1 MLWVGTFGR
10 GLLKLNLKGN
20 DINRILLN
28 DEIRYVNGIA
38 QDADGYIW
46 LVTEKDGIYK
56 SIENKIFPNLRFSLW
71 EKSNKNNHYCL
82 HKDRNGGLWFGDNKG
97 NILWVNPTTGETVI
111 HQLPPE
117 TADSAVTAAILKLY
131 LNSQNHLWIAT
142 EKGIMV
148 YNHQTHECI
157 AAQPYTKEF
166 KKITAI
172 CEDGDGTM

>member
-1 MLWVGTFGR
+1 MILTIPLSSKQNYRHPFWQIQQCALGR
-10 GLLKLNLKGN
+10 NFRQ
-20 DINRILLN
+20 RIT
-28 DEIRYVNGIA
+28 ETESQRKRYQPYPVERWNKICEWYSTRCRWIHLAGHR
-38 QDADGYIW
+38 
-46 LVTEKDGIYK
+46 KDGIYK

-131 LNSQNHLWIAT
+131 LNSQTIYGLPPKRNNGL
-142 EKGIMV
+142 
-148 YNHQTHECI
+148 
-157 AAQPYTKEF
+157 
-166 KKITAI
+166 
-172 CEDGDGTM
+172 

>member
-111 HQLPPE
+111 HQLPP
-117 TADSAVTAAILKLY
+117 K
-131 LNSQNHLWIAT
+131 Q
-142 EKGIMV
+142 
-148 YNHQTHECI
+148 QTLL
-157 AAQPYTKEF
+157 
-166 KKITAI
+166 
-172 CEDGDGTM
+172 